1 MKSCWC
7 LCLCWLCCG
16 YQLVKGLSTLNTWLK
31 KHPTL
36 RSIVEPEAMFSEEIM
51 LVNSTH
57 SWPWYHPILKFSNH
71 IIIVLP
77 NHLMKE
83 QSSFTCHTT
92 KGEKISKSKILAH
105 LFQKYKKTIHIHKT
119 EGSPEHSLHLRFQ
132 WRRELVTT
140 YDCQTAAAW
149 DPSPPMQQPGGV
161 ARLTRSA
168 RIGSLQNFQASLIW
182 IPPIELRPLRSIN
195 ALLTLPCPSI
205 PKILKFACTHLQES
219 YWWLNSSDRHVRLRT
234 CFRR

>member
-105 LFQKYKKTIHIHKT
+105 LFQKKLKTIHIHKL
-119 EGSPEHSLHLRFQ
+119 EGSPEHSQHLGCQ

-149 DPSPPMQQPGGV
+149 DPSPPMQQPGGA
-161 ARLTRSA
+161 ARLTRSD
-168 RIGSLQNFQASLIW
+168 RIGSLHKLSCFSHLDPTHWASNFKA
-182 IPPIELRPLRSIN
+182 N
-195 ALLTLPCPSI
+195 
-205 PKILKFACTHLQES
+205 
-219 YWWLNSSDRHVRLRT
+219 
-234 CFRR
+234 